1 MSSITLDG
9 VYYDGRIPVGSAATM
24 MLAGARIAL
33 IGKEVSERFDA
44 DNLKVSPRTGIAS
57 RFIALPGGAQFQCPD
72 DPALERLP
80 QEVPSESIVA
90 WLERRWPVAMLSVAL
105 IAALVL
111 WAYFFVLPAAA
122 EQIAERIP
130 FETEQ
135 ALGDQA
141 LDWMDAN
148 RLFQHSKLP
157 RETKERLVLRFDQLV
172 SGLPASKQY
181 RLGFRSAPGMGA
193 NAIALPGGTIVV
205 TDGLVNLADS
215 DDEIIAVLAHEIG
228 HEEKR
233 HAVRAVVQNSAVAAL
248 ASALTADAA
257 SLGVAVAGLPTIL
270 TSLQFSR
277 DFESEAD
284 EYAFAMLVRNDISP
298 EHFATMMQK
307 LADSMPDDQ
316 EEWMQQ
322 WSFLSSHP
330 PSDERAAR
338 AHAAAQRFEKS
349 RGGGK

>member
-9 VYYDGRIPVGSAATM
+9 VYYDGRIPVGSAATLM
-24 MLAGARIAL
+24 VAGARIAL
-33 IGKEVSERFDA
+33 IGKEVSARFDA
-44 DNLKVSPRTGIAS
+44 DTLKVSPRTGVAS
-57 RFIALPGGAQFQCPD
+57 RFIAFPEGGQFQCPD
-72 DPALERLP
+72 DPALDRLP
-80 QEVPSESIVA
+80 QEVPSETFVA
-90 WLERRWPVAMLSVAL
+90 WLERHWPVAMLSVAL

-111 WAYFFVLPAAA
+111 WAYFFVLPGAA
-122 EQIAERIP
+122 QRIAERIS
-130 FETEQ
+130 FESEQ

-148 RLFQHSKLP
+148 MIFRYSELP
-157 RETKERLVLRFDQLV
+157 TDTKERIVLRFDQLV
-172 SGLPASKQY
+172 AGLPASQQY

-205 TDGLVNLADS
+205 TDQLVDLADN

-228 HEEKR
+228 HVEKR
-233 HAVRAVVQNSAVAAL
+233 HAVRAVLQNSAVAAV

-257 SLGVAVAGLPTIL
+257 SLGVAVAGLPTML

-277 DFESEAD
+277 EFESEAD
-284 EYAFAMLVRNDISP
+284 DYAFAMLARNDVSP
-298 EHFATMMQK
+298 EHFASMMQK
-307 LADSMPDDQ
+307 LAESMPVEQ
-316 EEWMQQ
+316 EEWIQQ

-349 RGGGK
+349 RGSRQ